1 MEIHSSILAW
11 ETPCIE
17 KPHGLQSRGSQKEL
31 DTTQLLNNKL
41 VETIVP
47 FSQDRYVKGPIH
59 AYIMPNIR
67 FIRKQILF
75 SRPKQSLINTSN
87 IGANS
92 HLRKW
97 QSHSLL
103 WRKSVTKK
111 IVFYTIPYHKSA
123 ISQDSTMERTR
134 HPVILNIDY
143 NLLYFLL
150 ILGQSKAN
158 FNFYLLSESKA
169 VQIPSVTPALKNQML
184 KKYKKQSKVVLNNI
198 FLKNV
203 YH

>member
-1 MEIHSSILAW
+1 MYREASWAIVQRVAKRI
-11 ETPCIE
+11 
-17 KPHGLQSRGSQKEL
+17 GYN
-31 DTTQLLNNKL
+31 LLKL

-87 IGANS
+87 IGDNS

-134 HPVILNIDY
+134 HPVILNRLQPI
-143 NLLYFLL
+143 
-150 ILGQSKAN
+150 I
-158 FNFYLLSESKA
+158 
-169 VQIPSVTPALKNQML
+169 IPTYIRAK
-184 KKYKKQSKVVLNNI
+184 
-198 FLKNV
+198 
-203 YH
+203 